1 MAEKKTV
8 SAAESGRKRKTPVA
22 AEGEQKVVAAKSK
35 GNATGRRIGAV
46 ILWVIAIALEVLAIL
61 LLFAKIE
68 ITFMN
73 TLTAI
78 IILLVLDLICVIA
91 GSLLWKQANH
101 IDPASEKNKTLFW
114 IWNNM
119 GLIVCVA
126 AFLPFIILTLTNK
139 KADKKTKIVATVVGV
154 IALLIGGLFSIE
166 WNPLSAE
173 QKAEQE
179 GIFADS
185 VLPQGTVYFTEF
197 GKKYHLYLECQHI
210 NNSNTVYSAAMD
222 KPDDKECVDIAFE
235 NGCNDVC
242 KTCKERFE
250 KEQAEK
256 AAAGK

>member
-8 SAAESGRKRKTPVA
+8 SASESTRKKKASTTESGKTYVA
-22 AEGEQKVVAAKSK
+22 AQSK
-35 GNATGRRIGAV
+35 GNATGRRVGAI
-46 ILWVIAIALEVLAIL
+46 ILWVFAIAFEILALL

-73 TLTAI
+73 TLVAI
-78 IILLVLDLICVIA
+78 CILLVLDLICVIA

-119 GLIVCVA
+119 GLIVTVA

-139 KADKKTKIVATVVGV
+139 NADKKTKIVATVVGV
-154 IALLIGGLFSIE
+154 IALLIGGLVGIE
-166 WNPLSAE
+166 WNPLSEE

-179 GIFADS
+179 GIYADAS
-185 VLPQGTVYFTEF
+185 LPEQAVYFTEF
-197 GKKYHLYLECQHI
+197 GKKYHLYENCQHI
-210 NNSNTVYSAAMD
+210 NNSNKVYVEKVGDHD
-222 KPDDKECVDIAFE
+222 KPCVDIAFE

-242 KTCKERFE
+242 KTCKDKFE
-250 KEQAEK
+250 KSKAEEGAK
-256 AAAGK
+256 

>member
-8 SAAESGRKRKTPVA
+8 SASESTRKKKASTTESGKTYVA
-22 AEGEQKVVAAKSK
+22 AQSK
-35 GNATGRRIGAV
+35 GNATGRRVGAI
-46 ILWVIAIALEVLAIL
+46 ILWVFAIAFEILALL

-73 TLTAI
+73 TLVAI
-78 IILLVLDLICVIA
+78 CILLVLDLICVIA